1 MFGFRH
7 WRGFARVLTGLRV
20 SKCPLLR
27 YSCTLSSVNKRT
39 EVRSLTSHPI
49 ARENTLSSLTHFD
62 ADGHPRM
69 IDISEKTATCRTAV
83 ASCMVEMAAET
94 LILIKNDQIQKGNV
108 FEVARIA
115 AIMASKRTPDLIPM
129 CHPIRVDSVDVRI
142 TEVSDTRIKITGTV
156 KAVETTGTEM
166 EAITAVSVGAMAVY
180 DMCKSVD
187 RGMKILQI
195 QLEEKS
201 GGKSGHFLRQAES
214 E

>member
-1 MFGFRH
+1 M
-7 WRGFARVLTGLRV
+7 V
-20 SKCPLLR
+20 
-27 YSCTLSSVNKRT
+27 
-39 EVRSLTSHPI
+39 
-49 ARENTLSSLTHFD
+49 
-62 ADGHPRM
+62 
-69 IDISEKTATCRTAV
+69 DISGKTATFRTAV

-94 LILIKNDQIQKGNV
+94 LTLIKNDQIQKGNV

-115 AIMASKRTPDLIPM
+115 AIMASKRTPELLPM
-129 CHPIRVDSVDVRI
+129 CHPIRVDSVDVKI
-142 TEVSDTRIKITGTV
+142 NEVSDTRIKITVTV

-166 EAITAVSVGAMAVY
+166 EAITAVSVGAMVVY

-201 GGKSGHFLRQAES
+201 GGKSGHFLRQTES

>member
-1 MFGFRH
+1 M
-7 WRGFARVLTGLRV
+7 
-20 SKCPLLR
+20 
-27 YSCTLSSVNKRT
+27 N
-39 EVRSLTSHPI
+39 
-49 ARENTLSSLTHFD
+49 SLTHFD

-69 IDISEKTATCRTAV
+69 VDTSEKTATHRTAV
-83 ASCMVEMAAET
+83 ASCRVEMAAET
-94 LILIKNDQIQKGNV
+94 LELIKNDQFQKGNV

-129 CHPIRVDSVDVRI
+129 CHPIRIDSVDVRF
-142 TEVSDTRIKITGTV
+142 TYVSDTQIKITGTV

-166 EAITAVSVGAMAVY
+166 EAITAVGVGAMVVY

-187 RGMKILQI
+187 RGMRILEI

-201 GGKSGHFLRQAES
+201 GGKSGHFQRNAET

>member
-1 MFGFRH
+1 
-7 WRGFARVLTGLRV
+7 
-20 SKCPLLR
+20 
-27 YSCTLSSVNKRT
+27 
-39 EVRSLTSHPI
+39 
-49 ARENTLSSLTHFD
+49 
-62 ADGHPRM
+62 
-69 IDISEKTATCRTAV
+69 
-83 ASCMVEMAAET
+83 MVEMAAET
-94 LILIKNDQIQKGNV
+94 LILIKNDQIHKGNV

-142 TEVSDTRIKITGTV
+142 TEVSDTRIKIIGTV

>member
-1 MFGFRH
+1 
-7 WRGFARVLTGLRV
+7 
-20 SKCPLLR
+20 
-27 YSCTLSSVNKRT
+27 
-39 EVRSLTSHPI
+39 
-49 ARENTLSSLTHFD
+49 
-62 ADGHPRM
+62 
-69 IDISEKTATCRTAV
+69 
-83 ASCMVEMAAET
+83 MVEMAAET

-129 CHPIRVDSVDVRI
+129 CHPIRVDSVDVKI
-142 TEVSDTRIKITGTV
+142 TEVSDTRIKITVTV

-166 EAITAVSVGAMAVY
+166 EAITAVSVGAMTVY